1 MANSTSQQEH
11 ERNRRRRVRQ
21 ALGLVLCLLI
31 LIGVINVVAACVHG
45 VAALFDDTDKKL
57 AYEQKLQAL
66 VMMDPLPFADLS
78 QADPTQLKE
87 YAIWTVVF
95 NAQRTPGGLDTY
107 ECDPDTGSAIL
118 PAVEVDAALTAL
130 LGPDYNSLLDPTGKD
145 ESRRI
150 THGSFEAEM
159 NFFYDEEKQGYL
171 VPVTGQM
178 GQYTPQVAKLQK
190 KDGKLRV
197 TVGYIPT
204 PALTG
209 DYSMSSSTTPTKYM
223 DYVFEKVGKEWY
235 LRALEASEMKADTS
249 AAVSQPEYDLDYDY
263 TDPASII
270 AGNAGGNSDTQP
282 DGAQEPQDDG
292 NSGEGGEGGSSAP
305 EGGSAPQE

>member
-1 MANSTSQQEH
+1 MPNSTSQQEH
-11 ERNRRRRVRQ
+11 ERSRRRRVRQ

-31 LIGVINVVAACVHG
+31 LIGMINVVAACVRG
-45 VAALFDDTDKKL
+45 VAALFDDTEEKL
-57 AYEQKLQAL
+57 AYEQKLHAL
-66 VMMDPLPFADLS
+66 VMADPLPFADLS

-95 NAQRTPGGLDTY
+95 NAQRAPGGLDNY
-107 ECDPDTGSAIL
+107 ERDPDTGSAIL

-145 ESRRI
+145 ESRQI

-190 KDGKLRV
+190 RDGKLRV

-204 PALTG
+204 PVLTG
-209 DYSMSSSTTPTKYM
+209 DYSMSSSTTPNKYM

-235 LRALEASEMKADTS
+235 LRALEASEMKPDAS
-249 AAVSQPEYDLDYDY
+249 AVTSQPDYDVDYDY
-263 TDPASII
+263 TDPTSII
-270 AGNAGGNSDTQP
+270 AGNAGSLPESGSQP
-282 DGAQEPQDDG
+282 AQE
-292 NSGEGGEGGSSAP
+292 GEEGESGEGGSSAP
-305 EGGSAPQE
+305 ADDSAPQE